1 MELASRDVVSR
12 AEQTEIN
19 EGRGIDGCV
28 LLDMRHLSEQIIR
41 ERLWQIRE
49 IGIDF
54 QGVDIVKEPI
64 PIRPGAHYAMGGVK
78 TDSDGM
84 TSVPGLYAAGEA
96 ACVSV
101 HGGNRLGANSLL
113 DTVIFG
119 RRSGAHA
126 SESART
132 EKAPSIPDSVIE
144 DERKRLQAIL
154 DRPKNGDRVAQIR
167 LDLGVSMDKNVAVF
181 RNAEGLEEELGI
193 VQQMKERY
201 AKVPV
206 EDKGKVFNTDLLF
219 HLELGFVLDCAEAI
233 VLGAVERKESRGAQF
248 RLDYPKRDDANWLKH
263 IMLYYSPEGV
273 RMDYAPVTITQ
284 WAPQERTY

>member
-1 MELASRDVVSR
+1 
-12 AEQTEIN
+12 
-19 EGRGIDGCV
+19 V
-28 LLDMRHLSEQIIR
+28 LLDMRHLDPQLIQ

-54 QGVDIVKEPI
+54 AGVDIVKEPI
-64 PIRPGAHYAMGGVK
+64 PIRPGCHYAMGGIK
-78 TDSDGM
+78 TDVNGA
-84 TSVPGLYAAGEA
+84 TPVARLYAAGEA

-126 SESART
+126 SESGRT

-144 DERKRLQAIL
+144 DEKRRIQAIL

-167 LDLGVSMDKNVAVF
+167 LDLGVSMDRNVAVF
-181 RNAEGLEEELGI
+181 RTAEGLEEERGI
-193 VQQMKERY
+193 VQQMQERY

-219 HLELGFVLDCAEAI
+219 HLELGYVLDCAEAI
-233 VLGAVERKESRGAQF
+233 VLGAIERKESRGAQF

-263 IMLYYSPEGV
+263 IVLYYSPEGV
-273 RMDYAPVTITQ
+273 RMDYAPVTITK
-284 WAPQERTY
+284 WPPQERTY

>member
-28 LLDMRHLSEQIIR
+28 LLDMRHLDPQIIQ

-54 QGVDIVKEPI
+54 QGVDIIKEPI
-64 PIRPGAHYAMGGVK
+64 PIRPGCHYIMGGVK
-78 TDSDGM
+78 TDVRGA
-84 TSVPGLYAAGEA
+84 TPVPGLYAAGEA

-119 RRSGAHA
+119 RHA
-126 SESART
+126 GVNAT
-132 EKAPSIPDSVIE
+132 EDGRALKAPSIPDSVLAEEKQRI
-144 DERKRLQAIL
+144 QSIL
-154 DRPKNGDRVAQIR
+154 DRPQNGDRVAQVR
-167 LDLGVSMDKNVAVF
+167 WDLGVSMDRNVAVF
-181 RNAEGLEEELGI
+181 RTADGLEEQKGI
-193 VQQMKERY
+193 IGQLKERY
-201 AKVPV
+201 KTVPV

-219 HLELGFVLDCAEAI
+219 HLELGYCLDCAETAT
-233 VLGAVERKESRGAQF
+233 LGAIERKESRGSQY
-248 RLDYPKRDDANWLKH
+248 RLDFPKRDDANWLKH
-263 IMLYYSPEGV
+263 ILLYYSPEGA
-273 RMDYAPVTITQ
+273 RMDYLPVTITQ
-284 WAPQERTY
+284 WAPQERKY